1 VGCQRAG
8 GESVGTVGCTGGRS
22 EDAQLIKD
30 IGELLRPRPR
40 QQKHIATPSRRTSG
54 TPATAPRPWQVYG
67 LRIPVDRLAELR
79 HVAEADGVEPSA
91 LMRQWVLDRL
101 DAEQAPCGEASDA
114 ELLGGKLDTARRL
127 LDEVRQAVE
136 RLLADTGA

>member
-1 VGCQRAG
+1 MSG
-8 GESVGTVGCTGGRS
+8 
-22 EDAQLIKD
+22 
-30 IGELLRPRPR
+30 
-40 QQKHIATPSRRTSG
+40 TSG
-54 TPATAPRPWQVYG
+54 DRAATSQVYS

-79 HVAEADGVEPSA
+79 QVAEADGVEPSA

-101 DAEQAPCGEASDA
+101 DAEKAPCGEATDA

>member
-1 VGCQRAG
+1 
-8 GESVGTVGCTGGRS
+8 
-22 EDAQLIKD
+22 
-30 IGELLRPRPR
+30 
-40 QQKHIATPSRRTSG
+40 
-54 TPATAPRPWQVYG
+54 
-67 LRIPVDRLAELR
+67 
-79 HVAEADGVEPSA
+79 
-91 LMRQWVLDRL
+91 MRQWVLDRL